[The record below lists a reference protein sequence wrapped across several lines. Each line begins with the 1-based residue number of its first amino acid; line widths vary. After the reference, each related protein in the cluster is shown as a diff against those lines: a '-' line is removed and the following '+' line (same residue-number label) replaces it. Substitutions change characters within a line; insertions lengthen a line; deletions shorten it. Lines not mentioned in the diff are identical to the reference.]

1 MALYEKPDYW
11 SIKAKKEGYPARSV
25 YKLQEMD
32 EKFGLFSGSA
42 KVVEKSRLFTVLDLG
57 AAPGSWSL
65 YALRQWGKRIF
76 ILGVDLSPLSQNY
89 DAGLFGGA
97 HYGFLQGDMTT
108 GEIRDAIVAQ
118 GPFHLVMS
126 DAAPG
131 TTGNPG
137 IDTLRSLV
145 LAEAALEYADQT
157 LLKGGNF
164 VVKVFQGG
172 DTPRLLQGI
181 RERFKTGRSFK
192 PAACRRSSFETYYLG
207 LDKKQAGLYPI
218 R

>member
-11 SIKAKKEGYPARSV
+11 SIKAKKAGYPARSV

-32 EKFGLFSGSA
+32 EKFGLFSRSS
-42 KVVEKSRLFTVLDLG
+42 KIVEKSGFFKVLDLG

-76 ILGVDLSPLSQNY
+76 ILGVDPAPLSQNW
-89 DAGLFGGA
+89 DGGLSGGA

-108 GEIRDAIVAQ
+108 GEIREAILAW

-145 LAEAALEYADQT
+145 LAEAALEYADRI
-157 LLKGGNF
+157 LLRGGNF

-172 DTPRLLQGI
+172 DTPRLLHGI

-192 PAACRRSSFETYYLG
+192 PAACRRTSFETYYLG
-207 LDKKQAGLYPI
+207 LDKKQA
-218 R
+218 